1 MALQEV
7 LAAYTFD
14 VQGTEKL
21 EQADQTSTRLTRTLR
36 GLGGVLAGIATVG
49 AAKGLFDFVNGVAD
63 AADQTDKFAT
73 AIGASARDVAEWD
86 MVLGNAGVPLERARL
101 GLKTFAKQAGE
112 AARGNKD
119 LQGTLRKLGVD
130 TRDASGALRP
140 LNDRLTDAVLGLT
153 KIEDPARR
161 AASAEKLFGEAGLG
175 FVRVALD
182 GAGALEA
189 QRREFDE
196 LHGGGAYEQFV
207 KNSKDAAIANDRWR
221 NATAA
226 LRVVVAGA
234 LVPALTAVVS
244 AVTRVVLW
252 VSKLVAG
259 TKIVQVSLVTLGA
272 VAAAFAIKLA
282 VAFAPALATVG
293 LFVGALAG
301 AALIIEDIYQLF
313 TGGESLIGRWI
324 DSWLGAGEAELIV
337 ESIKEAVRDLAP
349 VLEFVV
355 DKIEYFVAAF
365 AAMKLA
371 QWAAGLRGI
380 AKGFKDVAASANQA
394 GSAASGVGGK
404 LGKAI
409 GGVAALTGGFAA
421 GQAIGGS
428 VVEARQSRFEAGK
441 ARQRAALSEA
451 ERAAEATQEL
461 IEAGL
466 VSQAGVL
473 DPSFERELRAAQAAG
488 GELSPLQEA
497 ARTALAGF
505 EEARAASGSSSAA
518 LKERIT
524 GGPER
529 KFLVQS
535 GLDRAFLAPVLEAA
549 GLRAQAGGGVTINS
563 PTSITVQG
571 DANPE
576 VTAQRVLEKV
586 DQKQQDD
593 LRRARESLGQR

>member
-1 MALQEV
+1 MALEEV

-86 MVLGNAGVPLERARL
+86 MVLGNAGVPLEQARL

-112 AARGNKD
+112 ASKGNKD
-119 LQGTLRKLGVD
+119 LQGTFRKLGVD

-153 KIEDPARR
+153 RIEDPARR
-161 AASAEKLFGEAGLG
+161 AAEAEKLFGEAGLG

-196 LHGGGAYEQFV
+196 LHGGGAYEQFIA
-207 KNSKDAAIANDRWR
+207 NSKEAAVASDRWR

-252 VSKLVAG
+252 VSKMVAG
-259 TKIVQVSLVTLGA
+259 TKIVQVTLVTLGA

-293 LFVGALAG
+293 LFVAAVGA

-313 TGGESLIGRWI
+313 TGGESLIGRWL
-324 DSWLGAGEAELIV
+324 DSMLGAGEAARLVDQVKTAVGGLIDFFRELGRIAIPII
-337 ESIKEAVRDLAP
+337 EKIQKALTFLLDKAREALDALDR
-349 VLEFVV
+349 
-355 DKIEYFVAAF
+355 AAKK
-365 AAMKLA
+365 AADRLGVTS
-371 QWAAGLRGI
+371 GLRGLVG
-380 AKGFKDVAASANQA
+380 AQTRAARVVAGEDLEATPQN
-394 GSAASGVGGK
+394 
-404 LGKAI
+404 I
-409 GGVAALTGGFAA
+409 AA
-421 GQAIGGS
+421 GAAQIGAGLAG
-428 VVEARQSRFEAGK
+428 VPLPIVPGAQPEVEAPRR
-441 ARQRAALSEA
+441 
-451 ERAAEATQEL
+451 
-461 IEAGL
+461 
-466 VSQAGVL
+466 GVFN
-473 DPSFERELRAAQAAG
+473 PIF
-488 GELSPLQEA
+488 
-497 ARTALAGF
+497 
-505 EEARAASGSSSAA
+505 
-518 LKERIT
+518 
-524 GGPER
+524 
-529 KFLVQS
+529 
-535 GLDRAFLAPVLEAA
+535 EAA
-549 GLRAQAGGGVTINS
+549 GVRPASSVTINS
-563 PTSITVQG
+563 PTQITVQG

-576 VTAQRVLEKV
+576 ATAQRVLEAV

-593 LRRARESLGQR
+593 LRRAREALGQR